1 MKADAN
7 DFVLDHE
14 MRREL
19 FEASEGLCK
28 CWMNIFP
35 DKEKDIC
42 CECVLFQKTTACPHS
57 YLLKY
62 GEVTKADSNREA
74 VARFKKKREKKM
86 HYKWGDTKS
95 IFR

>member
-1 MKADAN
+1 MIDGSDRSIMFSPNNPSKA
-7 DFVLDHE
+7 
-14 MRREL
+14 R
-19 FEASEGLCK
+19 SQQKG
-28 CWMNIFP
+28 
-35 DKEKDIC
+35 EK
-42 CECVLFQKTTACPHS
+42 KKAPACPHS